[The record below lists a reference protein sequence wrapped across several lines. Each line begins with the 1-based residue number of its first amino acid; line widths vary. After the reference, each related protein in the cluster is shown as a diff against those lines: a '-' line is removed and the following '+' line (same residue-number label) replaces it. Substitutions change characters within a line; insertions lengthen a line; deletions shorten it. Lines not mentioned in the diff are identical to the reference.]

1 MANPG
6 PLKAILPNAVIGAV
20 LMVVVIVL
28 LLAHQRV
35 VAFVVL
41 GLDAVNL
48 IVLRVRLARWVR
60 RSR

>member
-28 LLAHQRV
+28 LVAHQRV
-35 VAFVVL
+35 AAFVVL